1 MRIRELQ
8 NHIASLECAIA
19 SHRSCLSQVDAH
31 LAALEEARRC
41 VIAARDE
48 AEALMRTCSYFT
60 PVTWAGVHADAFMD
74 AMSPGGS
81 VQREAASVL
90 TGCEDLLAQ
99 MDARI
104 HALGSERD
112 ALQSSMRADRHA
124 IEQAR
129 VTVRHLLRAR

>member
-1 MRIRELQ
+1 
-8 NHIASLECAIA
+8 
-19 SHRSCLSQVDAH
+19 
-31 LAALEEARRC
+31 
-41 VIAARDE
+41 
-48 AEALMRTCSYFT
+48 MRTCSYFT
-60 PVTWAGVHADAFMD
+60 PVTWAGVHADEFMD